1 MIAADWISWTS
12 LAVVIAGFGSGIL
25 AAIVGV
31 GGAVLTT
38 PFIRFLGATP
48 LSAVGSTVPAILPG
62 ALSGTIRY
70 AREGL
75 VEWRIAWTCGFS
87 GVLFAIVG
95 ALLAGVVNAGYLMIA
110 TATLVLWSGAS
121 LLRTAGREGRIPAGM
136 SGDGEDREVTAPAL
150 RDSLVNLVGL
160 GIVAGFLAGLL
171 GIGGGLVLT
180 PGLSVGVRLPMRRA
194 IATSL
199 VAVMLMSVTSLATH
213 WYKGHIDWRFALPLA
228 IGIVPGA
235 RLGSRITVAA
245 SDLTMRRVCGALF
258 VVLGSI
264 YLVREIIAL

>member
-1 MIAADWISWTS
+1 VIAADWVSWTTV
-12 LAVVIAGFGSGIL
+12 AVLIAGFGSGVL

-48 LSAVGSTVPAILPG
+48 LAAVGSTVPAILPG

-75 VEWRIAWTCGFS
+75 VEWRIALTCGLS
-87 GVLFAIVG
+87 GVLFAVVG

-110 TATLVLWSGAS
+110 TATLVLWSGAG
-121 LLRTAGREGRIPAGM
+121 LLGSAATTP
-136 SGDGEDREVTAPAL
+136 GDGAAAAAAASECLR
-150 RDSLVNLVGL
+150 RDSLRNLVGL

-199 VAVMLMSVTSLATH
+199 VAVMLMSVTSLVTH
-213 WYKGHIDWRFALPLA
+213 WWKGHIDWRFAAPLA
-228 IGIVPGA
+228 VGIVPGA
-235 RLGSRITVAA
+235 WMGSRITVAA
-245 SDLTMRRVCGALF
+245 SDLTMRRICGALF
-258 VVLGSI
+258 VLLGAV
-264 YLVREIIAL
+264 YLAREIIAL

>member
-1 MIAADWISWTS
+1 MIAAEWISWTS
-12 LAVVIAGFGSGIL
+12 LAVVIAGFVSGIL

-70 AREGL
+70 ARAGL
-75 VEWRIAWTCGFS
+75 VEWRIAWTCGAS

-121 LLRTAGREGRIPAGM
+121 LLGAARRDQARAVSKVSAEA
-136 SGDGEDREVTAPAL
+136 SAEDGV
-150 RDSLVNLVGL
+150 RDSLLNLIAL
-160 GIVAGFLAGLL
+160 GVFAGFLAGLL

-213 WYKGHIDWRFALPLA
+213 WYKGHIDWHFALPLA

-258 VVLGSI
+258 VVLGAV